1 MISRFESGLRL
12 PILDSFPCNLF
23 SGSSPEAGIK
33 VHASLAA
40 TSAVADR
47 IKGLQAIA
55 GRAVGMDEREA
66 LINDLGEIRETYEA
80 GWMSDLDSGDE
91 D

>member
-1 MISRFESGLRL
+1 MISRFDTRLRL
-12 PILDSFPCNLF
+12 PILDSFPHNLF

-33 VHASLAA
+33 VYASLAA

-55 GRAVGMDEREA
+55 GRAAGVDEREA
-66 LINDLGEIRETYEA
+66 LINGLGEIRETYEQ
-80 GWMSDLDSGDE
+80 GWVSDLDSGDE
-91 D
+91 E